1 MATDKDLASGELVGT
16 QTVFQLFAG
25 DSDVVTEEAIL
36 DTGNLAKYT
45 VVGRLT
51 ATGKIV
57 ALNPAASPVDGS
69 ELAIGITTQAA
80 DASSADQKVAIYTAG
95 FFNHDA
101 LVWPASLDTLEKRQA
116 ALRATTG
123 HQLRVGSVR
132 L

>member
-1 MATDKDLASGELVGT
+1 MADKDLASSELVGT
-16 QTVFQLFAG
+16 QSVTQLHAG
-25 DSDVVTEEAIL
+25 DADVITEEAVL

-51 ATGKIV
+51 ATGKVV
-57 ALNPAASPVDGS
+57 ALDPAAIDGS
-69 ELAIGITTQAA
+69 EKAIGILTHAA
-80 DASSADQKVAIYTAG
+80 DATSADQRVAIYTAG
-95 FFNHDA
+95 FFNHAA
-101 LVWPASLDTLEKRQA
+101 LVWPASLDTLAKRQA